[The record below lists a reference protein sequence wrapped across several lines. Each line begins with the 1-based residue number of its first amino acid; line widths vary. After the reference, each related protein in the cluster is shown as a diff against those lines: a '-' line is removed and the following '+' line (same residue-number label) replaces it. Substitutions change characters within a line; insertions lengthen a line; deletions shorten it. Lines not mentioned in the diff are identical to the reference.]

1 MATFEL
7 DNQMLIKLEK
17 LCKLMIDRNA
27 KMLDMNGYYQ
37 LNEDRILI
45 GVLYESGWIYPMW
58 NYQRHL
64 IQLNYAD
71 LDDAITRLKYFERY
85 DRYDNDSKLDDQVL
99 LHLHRLCRLILTL
112 NTMELKA
119 KGSYQLKSDRII
131 VAINVGA
138 FPTWVFQQ
146 YLSKVT
152 PAELN
157 SAYEEISKI
166 IQDDTK

>member
-1 MATFEL
+1 MAKFEL

-17 LCKLMIDRNA
+17 LCKLIIDRNA
-27 KMLDMNGYYQ
+27 KMLDINGYYQ

-45 GVLYESGWIYPMW
+45 GVAFECEWVYPMW

-64 IQLNYAD
+64 IQLTYAD
-71 LDDAITRLKYFERY
+71 LDQAIKSLKKFTVY
-85 DRYDNDSKLDDQVL
+85 DDYEEVAKLDAQVIL
-99 LHLHRLCRLILTL
+99 ELHRLCRLILTL